1 MPIAIEAPKRSRK
14 SSGSTSAPAR
24 NVSTTEAKPAMNDSQ
39 LALGSRLKALP
50 SPTPSASSTSAT
62 EIPVSTETMLASS
75 AAPPRIAASCTGST
89 AGPPRFVG

>member
-1 MPIAIEAPKRSRK
+1 MPIVIEAPKRSRK

-39 LALGSRLKALP
+39 LALGSRLKTLP

-62 EIPVSTETMLASS
+62 EMPVSTETMLASS
-75 AAPPRIAASCTGST
+75 AAPPRIAAS
-89 AGPPRFVG
+89 